1 MELTV
6 LIKAPELAAAINN
19 LAAAIAK
26 LNAAPQPAAVPQN
39 PVTPTQPTMPTQVPA
54 PQPTAVP
61 QNPAPAANASAFPA
75 TGVPVASPPQYTVD
89 QIMAAGATLVDAGKT
104 QELMNLLQS
113 FGVQAVT
120 NLRPEQY
127 GAFVTEMRKLGAA
140 I

>member
-19 LAAAIAK
+19 LAAAIAQP
-26 LNAAPQPAAVPQN
+26 NAAPQQTQAPVTPN
-39 PVTPTQPTMPTQVPA
+39 PVAATPTQPAAAVPTPNPVPA
-54 PQPTAVP
+54 DG
-61 QNPAPAANASAFPA
+61 FPVA
-75 TGVPVASPPQYTVD
+75 GVPVASPPQYTVD
-89 QIMAAGATLVDAGKT
+89 QIMAAGATLVDAGKVP
-104 QELMNLLQS
+104 ELMNLLQS

-127 GAFVTEMRKLGAA
+127 GAFVTELRKLGAS